1 MGKPKLETVSGLIH
15 EDDAATATG
24 YSVERL
30 YQLSQ
35 VGKIPARVEG
45 CYDGLKLLAG
55 ISSYMREQS
64 DKRTDNLGQVKL
76 ERERQKL
83 RHETVKADEA
93 EGKLVDVEQASE
105 MNGHYFTEIVQRA
118 MTTGPAIARLC
129 VNQTADEIAARIQDS
144 LKGIFADLPRM
155 KMLPDE
161 SKKKV
166 QHLLYT
172 KNGLEFG
179 QQPLPA

>member
-1 MGKPKLETVSGLIH
+1 MPTIHKSKAAELTRYSEENLYKISQTGRYFAPCVNGFYDSEDFLGGIVKYKDDQHAKMGG
-15 EDDAATATG
+15 TA
-24 YSVERL
+24 EA
-30 YQLSQ
+30 
-35 VGKIPARVEG
+35 I
-45 CYDGLKLLAG
+45 
-55 ISSYMREQS
+55 
-64 DKRTDNLGQVKL
+64 
-76 ERERQKL
+76 KL
-83 RHETVKADEA
+83 RISAQRLRQETVKADEA

>member
-93 EGKLVDVEQASE
+93 EGKLVDVEKASE
-105 MNGHYFTEIVQRA
+105 INGHYFTEIVQRA
-118 MTTGPAIARLC
+118 VKIGPAVGMLT
-129 VNQTADEIAARIQDS
+129 VGGTAQQNAAIIQDS
-144 LKGIFADLPRM
+144 LIGCFADLPRM
-155 KMLPDE
+155 KMLDDE
-161 SKKKV
+161 AKKKIRA
-166 QHLLYT
+166 LLYT
-172 KNGLEFG
+172 KTESVSG
-179 QQPLPA
+179 